1 MNENDQ
7 RTAYAYV
14 CVEPIQ
20 MHSLSYHI
28 AIRILFLFSVNKAKP
43 TACARPR
50 RGHRGIYPFDSFVEW
65 NRHVTE
71 PNWKELIFQVEF
83 VLIKLINWTL
93 VRLISI

>member
-7 RTAYAYV
+7 RTAYAFAYV

-28 AIRILFLFSVNKAKP
+28 AIRILFLYSVNKAKP

-50 RGHRGIYPFDSFVEW
+50 RGHRGIYPFNSCVE
-65 NRHVTE
+65 
-71 PNWKELIFQVEF
+71 
-83 VLIKLINWTL
+83 
-93 VRLISI
+93 